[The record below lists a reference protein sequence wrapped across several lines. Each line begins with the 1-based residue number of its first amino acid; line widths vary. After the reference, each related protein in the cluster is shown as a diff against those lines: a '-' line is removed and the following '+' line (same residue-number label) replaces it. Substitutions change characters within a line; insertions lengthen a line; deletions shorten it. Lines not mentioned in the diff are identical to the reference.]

1 MPVGTQNE
9 FCASAKSCRYIDD
22 IVSLIINNFIFTIR
36 GWSVVYSWTIWEKF
50 AWFCVKNSLKNFISL
65 HKYFFS
71 LHNLMK
77 HHFRSR
83 FFGSLDR
90 YLHFSIIY
98 NIMLLYEFVEILFYI
113 KFEYFLYDSFWR
125 ERNSGVWRF
134 ITIKDRIV
142 LIF

>member
-1 MPVGTQNE
+1 MNFALRPRAADTLMIL
-9 FCASAKSCRYIDD
+9 FRSL
-22 IVSLIINNFIFTIR
+22 LIISFSRLEVDQSFIFER
-36 GWSVVYSWTIWEKF
+36 YG
-50 AWFCVKNSLKNFISL
+50 KNSPGSVWKIASRTLFLFTNI
-65 HKYFFS
+65 FFS

-113 KFEYFLYDSFWR
+113 KFEYIFLYDSFWR